1 MQLLDGK
8 ATAEKIRIEL
18 KEAVL
23 LRKKEGKKIPHL
35 AAVLVGNDGGSIT
48 YVNAK
53 VKACEQIGF
62 ESSLIRYDDSV
73 SEEQLLKKIKLKVHL
88 GLQISLHLLEMHM
101 NGMVYYQRSKQ
112 TYLMT

>member
-73 SEEQLLKKIKLKVHL
+73 SEEQLLKKIAELNNDESIDGFIVQLPLPKHIDELKITH
-88 GLQISLHLLEMHM
+88 G
-101 NGMVYYQRSKQ
+101 K
-112 TYLMT
+112 